1 MDTQTLAKS
10 LIDVDQKKK
19 YFRIHRSAYKSE
31 EVFQKEM
38 ELIFNKCWLYLGHRT
53 EIPNKGDFVVRNV
66 AGRNLIFQH
75 TRKGEIVAFYNA
87 CTHRGAAV
95 CWDKKGNTKVH
106 SCRYHGWVFDTEG
119 KLKSMNTESGYSDD
133 INDDG
138 HLDLPTA
145 RIEEYAGLY
154 FVNFNGDKAISLH
167 DYLGDY
173 VRGVLDAIQ
182 LQSPSRDMVI
192 LPGEHA
198 YSINANYK
206 LLVEN
211 SADGYH
217 LGPVHQTYLEFLQE
231 RYEGSKDA
239 DVHGTMS
246 NYTAKGGAKA
256 VGNGHYIL
264 ESNVP
269 TGRPVG
275 YWIAPWGPEAK
286 KEIEATRAR
295 LEKEVGFDQM
305 EYICE
310 MQKNMVIF
318 PNLVI
323 NDILAT
329 TIRTIEPTSAGT
341 MKVNAW
347 CLAPREES
355 DLLKSIRLDNFVSFL
370 GPAGFGS
377 PDDGSMLNS
386 AQRAINAAPTEWTE
400 LSKELQDVDDLR
412 VATGLPDGETHMQ
425 GYWTQWDL
433 VMRGIETLEK

>member
-1 MDTQTLAKS
+1 MDTKTLAKS
-10 LIDVDQKKK
+10 LIEVDRQKKS
-19 YFRIHRSAYKSE
+19 FRIHRSAYKSQ
-31 EVFQKEM
+31 EVFEKEI
-38 ELIFNKCWLYLGHRT
+38 EVIFNKCWLYLGHRS
-53 EIPNKGDFVVRNV
+53 EIPNKGDFVVRSV

-75 TRKGEIVAFYNA
+75 TRKGELVAFYNA

-119 KLKSMNTESGYSDD
+119 KLKSMNTDNGYPED
-133 INDDG
+133 INADG

-145 RIEEYAGLY
+145 RMEEYAGLY
-154 FVNFNGDKAISLH
+154 FVNFNGEKAISLY
-167 DYLGDY
+167 DYLGEY

-182 LQSPSRDMVI
+182 EQSPSRDMVV

-206 LLVEN
+206 LLIEN

-217 LGPVHQTYLEFLQE
+217 LGPVHQTYLEFLAD
-231 RYEGSKDA
+231 RYAGSKDA

-256 VGNGHYIL
+256 IANGHYVL

-286 KEIEATRAR
+286 KEIDATRDR
-295 LEKEVGFDQM
+295 LEKKLGAEQM
-305 EYICE
+305 GYICE

-341 MKVNAW
+341 MKINAW

-386 AQRAINAAPTEWTE
+386 AQKSMNACPTEWTE
-400 LSKELQDVDDLR
+400 LSKDLQDVPDLR

>member
-1 MDTQTLAKS
+1 MDTKTLAKS
-10 LIDVDQKKK
+10 LIDVDQQKK

-31 EVFQKEM
+31 EVFEKEK
-38 ELIFNKCWLYLGHRT
+38 EIIFNKCWLYLGHRT
-53 EIPNKGDFVVRNV
+53 EIPNKGDFVVRSV

-75 TRKGEIVAFYNA
+75 TRKGEYKAIYNA

-119 KLKSMNTESGYSDD
+119 TLKSMNAESGYPDD
-133 INDDG
+133 INADG
-138 HLDLPTA
+138 HLNLPTV
-145 RIEEYAGLY
+145 RLEEYAGLY

-173 VRGVLDAIQ
+173 VRDVLDAIQ
-182 LQSPSRDMVI
+182 LQSPSKDMVV

-217 LGPVHQTYLEFLQE
+217 LGPVHQTYLEFLQD

-246 NYTAKGGAKA
+246 NYAAKGGAKA

-275 YWIAPWGPEAK
+275 YWIQPWGPVV
-286 KEIEATRAR
+286 KEEIDATRAR
-295 LEKEVGFDQM
+295 LEAEVGSERM

-341 MKVNAW
+341 MKINAW
-347 CLAPREES
+347 ALAPREES

-386 AQRAINAAPTEWTE
+386 AQKAINACPTEWTE